1 MLGGRLLADTTDT
14 GAPLEFDFT
23 DCSLRQ
29 LHLHGTHA
37 FGMLQLQLLH

>member
-1 MLGGRLLADTTDT
+1 MFANTTDT
-14 GAPLEFDFT
+14 GAPLKFDFT
-23 DCSLRQ
+23 NRSLGR